1 MDELNFVWDT
11 NKANINFKKHKITFE
26 EAKTVFFDVN
36 AIEFFDPDH
45 SQEEDRFLFLGMSR
59 NLKAIIISYCY
70 REKEAVIRIIS
81 ARKATKNETKIYFKG
96 IKL

>member
-36 AIEFFDPDH
+36 AIEFFEP
-45 SQEEDRFLFLGMSR
+45 SS
-59 NLKAIIISYCY
+59 
-70 REKEAVIRIIS
+70 
-81 ARKATKNETKIYFKG
+81 
-96 IKL
+96 

>member
-1 MDELNFVWDT
+1 MDELNFVWNT

-26 EAKTVFFDVN
+26 EAETVFFDVN

-45 SQEEDRFLFLGMSR
+45 SQEEDRFLLLGMSR
-59 NLKAIIISYCY
+59 KLKVIIISYCY
-70 REKEAVIRIIS
+70 RDKEAVIRIIS
-81 ARKATKNETKIYFKG
+81 ARKATKNESKTYFKG